1 MIIYI
6 LFILLIIVITIECFI
21 FYMNND
27 NQVKF
32 KNILNKEECQDIINK
47 VSKIKFDTSDESVD
61 TGPELKGI
69 DHRTNNNDTSHMN
82 TERQIVSFP
91 VYQIDIYS
99 TDISIEPLH
108 HNLWENTV
116 KPLYNKKLKP
126 LINKLPWTK
135 GKKIKLNWA
144 FIKRYK
150 KSERTHMRSH
160 FDTNYFTFNILLSD
174 KNDFKGGDFYI
185 FDKYYSSKY
194 INIQDL
200 ILKAHDVFI
209 NQMGNN
215 IPIVKDYDQGD
226 ILSFIG
232 QQHLHGT
239 LPVEE
244 GERYV
249 LVLFFNINQDVK
261 DNYK

>member
-1 MIIYI
+1 M
-6 LFILLIIVITIECFI
+6 LILLITVIMAECYVL
-21 FYMNND
+21 YMNNY

-32 KNILNKEECQDIINK
+32 KNILNKDECQNIINK
-47 VSKIKFDTSDESVD
+47 ASKIKFDTSNETVD
-61 TGPELKGI
+61 TNPELNGV
-69 DHRTNNNDTSHMN
+69 DYHTNNNNMSHMIN
-82 TERQIVSFP
+82 ERQIVSFP
-91 VYQIDIYS
+91 VYQINIYS
-99 TDISIEPLH
+99 TDMSIEPLH

-135 GKKIKLNWA
+135 GKKIKLSWA

-160 FDTNYFTFNILLSD
+160 FDANYFTFNILLSD
-174 KNDFKGGDFYI
+174 KNDFKGGDLYI
-185 FDKYYSSKY
+185 FDKEYSNKY
-194 INIQDL
+194 QNIQGL

-226 ILSFIG
+226 LLSFIG

-239 LPVEE
+239 LPVVE

-249 LVLFFNINQDVK
+249 LVLFFNIE
-261 DNYK
+261 

>member
-1 MIIYI
+1 MIFYI
-6 LFILLIIVITIECFI
+6 LFIVFIIVITVECYVSYI
-21 FYMNND
+21 YRNEKVN
-27 NQVKF
+27 F

-47 VSKIKFDTSDESVD
+47 VSKINFDITDENVSSHNCMNGHSVSLPLYEYD
-61 TGPELKGI
+61 LDDPLKNV
-69 DHRTNNNDTSHMN
+69 NN
-82 TERQIVSFP
+82 
-91 VYQIDIYS
+91 
-99 TDISIEPLH
+99 
-108 HNLWENTV
+108 NLWENTV

-126 LINKLPWTK
+126 LINKLPWAK
-135 GKKIKLNWA
+135 GKKIKLSWA

-194 INIQDL
+194 RYIQ
-200 ILKAHDVFI
+200 HVDVEENDTII
-209 NQMGNN
+209 NQIGND
-215 IPIVKDYDQGD
+215 IPIVKDYEQGD

-232 QQHLHGT
+232 QEYLHGT
-239 LPVEE
+239 LPVVE

-249 LVLFFNINQDVK
+249 LVLFFNVE
-261 DNYK
+261 